1 MAHDVIIPDG
11 VVSLFWGVGVQDPL
25 NSFVAIISPSHI
37 SDGCRSIQKACSL
50 TTPIVSFL
58 SDCRAFDFLFE
69 LFDFQASVLYSDSSS
84 RPLRPLDP

>member
-1 MAHDVIIPDG
+1 MHHSTPLCLARGNREESGVEGILAHDVIIPDG
-11 VVSLFWGVGVQDPL
+11 VIDS
-25 NSFVAIISPSHI
+25 
-37 SDGCRSIQKACSL
+37 KACSL
-50 TTPIVSFL
+50 TTTPIVSFL